1 MMQGILEKS
10 IAAKQCRG
18 QRMRPLPNM
27 PSWLGAQLK
36 HKDFALL

>member
-18 QRMRPLPNM
+18 QRMRPLPQYVLM
-27 PSWLGAQLK
+27 A
-36 HKDFALL
+36 